1 MLCFL
6 FECGIYIAVEY
17 TITYLYYINLN
28 LFKKRAEDL
37 YKTYIKQNYYVPTE
51 EVFYY
56 KNNKVVSK
64 TSIVELLITNNC
76 STFDYD
82 FVTYEIIND
91 SGETK
96 RRIFDNVNDI
106 LAELS
111 EKYRIECVPS
121 KVHILSALLVITRN
135 KTDELYDVTPRGLG
149 VELQTNKLYSQSFI
163 NYFFNIN
170 PTSNYSIKIIDS
182 NINEIELV
190 NTPQQ
195 RQVVCIKDDSLEV
208 VTNVTDILDNDAP
221 RNFIN
226 NLKNKI
232 YCYLLRVKE

>member
-1 MLCFL
+1 MYFL

-17 TITYLYYINLN
+17 TITYLYYITWN
-28 LFKKRAEDL
+28 LFKKRAKYL
-37 YKTYIKQNYYVPTE
+37 YRTYIKQNYYVPLE
-51 EVFYY
+51 EIFYY
-56 KNNKVVSK
+56 KNNTVISK
-64 TSIVELLITNNC
+64 TSIVELLISNNC
-76 STFDYD
+76 CTVDYD

-91 SGETK
+91 SGETMY
-96 RRIFDNVNDI
+96 RIFDNDYDI
-106 LAELS
+106 LTELG

-170 PTSNYSIKIIDS
+170 PTTNYSVKIIDS
-182 NINEIELV
+182 NINEFELV

-208 VTNVTDILDNDAP
+208 VTRVTDIRDNDAP
-221 RNFIN
+221 RNFIDK
-226 NLKNKI
+226 LKNKF
-232 YCYLLRVKE
+232 YRYMLRVKE